1 MFGVTTRAE
10 PRFYVCLKFCFGVA
24 VVVAAAAGVGAGTGA
39 GLGAGLGVG
48 PGAEDK
54 SRLAKGA
61 AEPSAYTEP
70 STA

>member
-1 MFGVTTRAE
+1 MFGVTTRPE
-10 PRFYVCLKFCFGVA
+10 PRFYVCLKFCFGA
-24 VVVAAAAGVGAGTGA
+24 AAAAAAAGVGAGTAA
-39 GLGAGLGVG
+39 GLGAGLGAG